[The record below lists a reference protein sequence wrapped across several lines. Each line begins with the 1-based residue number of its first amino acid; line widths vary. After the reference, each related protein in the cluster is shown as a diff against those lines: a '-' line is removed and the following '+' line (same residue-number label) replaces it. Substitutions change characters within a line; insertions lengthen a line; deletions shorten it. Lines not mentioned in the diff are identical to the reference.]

1 MKNGT
6 FIQILVSV
14 GVVVAI
20 IVGLTMLFLENRIP
34 IMMNVVDQL
43 NVVMQTIMS
52 AVSSFIPFFVFG
64 SIFNMIVGGNLLSVA
79 NYSS

>member
-20 IVGLTMLFLENRIP
+20 IVGLMFGIP
-34 IMMNVVDQL
+34 KYNVWQQE
-43 NVVMQTIMS
+43 ME
-52 AVSSFIPFFVFG
+52 G
-64 SIFNMIVGGNLLSVA
+64 KG
-79 NYSS
+79 